1 MIDEPGKRK
10 GLGRGLA
17 ALLGD
22 DSAEDYAALDRLR
35 VAKEVPIEQLQP
47 NRLQPRQRFETD
59 AMADL
64 VGSIRQKGI
73 LQPIL
78 VRRTAAPNTYEI
90 VAGERRWRAAQ
101 TAGLHQVPVV
111 IKELSD
117 SESLQIALIEN
128 IQRENLNPMEEARGY
143 RRLIDEFEHSQEQLA
158 EAVGK
163 SRSQVANT
171 LRLLTLPKPVQSM
184 LEDGRL
190 TAGHARALI
199 TTTDPEAL
207 ARQIVDSQL
216 TVRQAESL
224 ASREKRKSPR
234 GTSGGT
240 GAAGLRDADTLALE
254 RDLSAAIG
262 LKVAIKHRGDKGG
275 EITIV
280 YRTLEQL
287 DDVCRRISRP
297 AADQVLGENKE

>member
-1 MIDEPGKRK
+1 MIDEPPKRK

-22 DSAEDYAALDRLR
+22 DGAEDYAALDRLR

-47 NRLQPRQRFETD
+47 SRLQPRQRFEPD

-64 VGSIRQKGI
+64 VGSIRQKGV

-90 VAGERRWRAAQ
+90 VAGERRWRASQA
-101 TAGLHQVPVV
+101 AGLHQVPVV

-128 IQRENLNPMEEARGY
+128 IQRENLNPIEEARGY
-143 RRLIDEFEHSQEQLA
+143 RRLIDEFGQSQEQLA

-163 SRSQVANT
+163 SRSQGTNT
-171 LRLLTLPKPVQSM
+171 LRLLTLPKPVLSM

-224 ASREKRKSPR
+224 ASRKKTRSP
-234 GTSGGT
+234 
-240 GAAGLRDADTLALE
+240 GAAAKPKDADTLELE

-262 LKVAIKHRGDKGG
+262 LKVAIRHHGDKGG
-275 EITIV
+275 EIAIA

-297 AADQVLGENKE
+297 VADPVPGENKE